1 MKKILMLLIIS
12 LFISGCTNQQITDEY
27 RFNKF
32 LIQYKNN
39 NNSTLGVLCA
49 VYNDRIYYFSDEM
62 GQSGIYS
69 MKTDG
74 SNIRFEVEAKDIQ
87 KLQLREGK
95 LYYLYY
101 EGISYGKSNE
111 RWGNKSYS
119 LKSKDL
125 ITDEITEYKDI
136 ESKIKSIM
144 EKYQEN
150 VYRGL
155 WDFYYLGEDEF
166 IVSYLNPVVP
176 VKNFRLFSNKIKI
189 DGEIRGLCT
198 AERISF
204 GKDIHSM
211 NLRSPSKD
219 HYLLSSG
226 TNDYE
231 NVGTYDMAVY
241 DVESDSGFTLRDS
254 VLSDIYMSNIFFR
267 QENNLTIGSKN
278 CIASYDLEKKEVNK
292 TCVIDKAE
300 KLMLFDKK
308 YILAKFKNREEIYE
322 FDKEDFSARKV
333 LTNKKGYIIDVK
345 DDGFIVIDKK
355 YLYKKDLTGKELW
368 KVKLDNNYIKNEVK
382 IEIAG
387 DWLFIKSFDLKTEQS
402 KLEEK
407 IDLKNGKKTELE
419 KLIN

>member
-27 RFNKF
+27 RFNAF

-39 NNSTLGVLCA
+39 NNSSLGVLCA

-74 SNIRFEVEAKDIQ
+74 SDIRFEVKAKDIQ
-87 KLQLREGK
+87 KLQLRDGK

-136 ESKIKSIM
+136 ESKIKGIM

-176 VKNFRLFSNKIKI
+176 VMNFRLFSNKIKI
-189 DGEIRGLCT
+189 DGEIPGLCT

-219 HYLLSSG
+219 NYLLSSG

-231 NVGTYDMAVY
+231 NIGTYDMAVY

-278 CIASYDLEKKEVNK
+278 CIASYDLEKKEINK

-345 DDGFIVIDKK
+345 DGGFIVIDKK
-355 YLYKKDLTGKELW
+355 YLYKKDLSGKELW
-368 KVKLDNNYIKNEVK
+368 KVKLEKNYIKDEVK
-382 IEIAG
+382 VEIAG

-402 KLEEK
+402 SLEEK

>member
-1 MKKILMLLIIS
+1 MKRLITLVFTV
-12 LFISGCTNQQITDEY
+12 LFLSGCTNQQYTDKY
-27 RFNKF
+27 RFNEF

-39 NNSTLGVLCA
+39 NNSTIGVLGV

-74 SNIRFEVEAKDIQ
+74 SDIRFEVEAKDIQ

-155 WDFYYLGEDEF
+155 WDFYYFGDDEF
-166 IVSYLNPVVP
+166 IVGCLDPQVP
-176 VKNFRLFSNKIKI
+176 TMQFILVNNKITT
-189 DGEIRGLCT
+189 DGIVFDLNK
-198 AERISF
+198 AERISLENV
-204 GKDIHSM
+204 
-211 NLRSPSKD
+211 NLFELHKVGADDYFVSD
-219 HYLLSSG
+219 AG
-226 TNDYE
+226 TNTY
-231 NVGTYDMAVY
+231 NGISVGRFSVY
-241 DVESDSGFTLRDS
+241 NSIIDSGFTVRDS
-254 VLSDIYMSNIFFR
+254 VIKGVGSMDICFK
-267 QENNLTIGSKN
+267 ENNNLIMRAEN
-278 CIASYDLEKKEVNK
+278 CIASYDLDKKEITK
-292 TCVIDKAE
+292 TCYIDKAE

-308 YILAKFKNREEIYE
+308 YILAKFKNREEIYK
-322 FDKEDFSARKV
+322 FDKEAFSTQKV
-333 LTNKKGYIIDVK
+333 LTNKKGYIIDIN
-345 DDGFIVIDKK
+345 DDGYIVMDKK
-355 YLYKKDLTGKELW
+355 YLYKRNLSGKELW
-368 KVKLDNNYIKNEVK
+368 KVKLEKNYIKDEVK
-382 IEIAG
+382 VEVAG
-387 DWLFIKSFDLKTEQS
+387 DWLFIKSFDLKSEQS
-402 KLEEK
+402 HLEEK
-407 IDLKNGKKTELE
+407 IDLKNGKKI
-419 KLIN
+419 KK

>member
-1 MKKILMLLIIS
+1 MKRLITLVFTV
-12 LFISGCTNQQITDEY
+12 LFLSGCTNQQYTDKY
-27 RFNKF
+27 RFNEF

-39 NNSTLGVLCA
+39 NNSTIGVLGV

-74 SNIRFEVEAKDIQ
+74 SDIRFEVEAKDIQ

-155 WDFYYLGEDEF
+155 WDFYYFGDDEF
-166 IVSYLNPVVP
+166 IVGCLDPQVP
-176 VKNFRLFSNKIKI
+176 TMQFILVNNKITT
-189 DGEIRGLCT
+189 DGIVFDLNK
-198 AERISF
+198 AERISLENV
-204 GKDIHSM
+204 
-211 NLRSPSKD
+211 NLFELHKVGADDYFVSD
-219 HYLLSSG
+219 AG
-226 TNDYE
+226 TNTY
-231 NVGTYDMAVY
+231 NGISVGRFSVY
-241 DVESDSGFTLRDS
+241 NSIIDSGFTVRDS
-254 VLSDIYMSNIFFR
+254 VIKGVGSMDICFK
-267 QENNLTIGSKN
+267 ENNNLIMRGEN
-278 CIASYDLEKKEVNK
+278 CIASYDLDKKEVNK
-292 TCVIDKAE
+292 TCYIDKAE
-300 KLMLFDKK
+300 NLMLFDKK

-322 FDKEDFSARKV
+322 FDKEAFSTQKV
-333 LTNKKGYIIDVK
+333 LTNKKGYIIDIN
-345 DDGFIVIDKK
+345 DDGYIVMDKK
-355 YLYKKDLTGKELW
+355 YLYKKNFSGKELW
-368 KVKLDNNYIKNEVK
+368 KVKLEKNYIKDEVK
-382 IEIAG
+382 VEIAG
-387 DWLFIKSFDLKTEQS
+387 DWLFIKSFDLKSEQS
-402 KLEEK
+402 HLEEK
-407 IDLKNGKKTELE
+407 IDLKNGKKQSL
-419 KLIN
+419 KS

>member
-1 MKKILMLLIIS
+1 MKRLITLVFTV
-12 LFISGCTNQQITDEY
+12 LFLSGCTNQQYTDEY
-27 RFNKF
+27 RFNEF

-39 NNSTLGVLCA
+39 NNSTIGVLGA
-49 VYNDRIYYFSDEM
+49 VYNDRIYYFSDEI

-74 SNIRFEVEAKDIQ
+74 SDIRFEVEAKDIQ
-87 KLQLREGK
+87 KLQLRDGK

-101 EGISYGKSNE
+101 EGVSYGKSNE

-125 ITDEITEYKDI
+125 VTDEITEYKDI

-144 EKYQEN
+144 EKYRKN
-150 VYRGL
+150 NYRGL
-155 WDFYYLGEDEF
+155 WDFYYLEDDEF
-166 IVSYLNPVVP
+166 IVGCLDPQVP
-176 VKNFRLFSNKIKI
+176 TMQFILVNNKITT
-189 DGEIRGLCT
+189 DGTVFDLNK
-198 AERISF
+198 AERISLENV
-204 GKDIHSM
+204 
-211 NLRSPSKD
+211 NLFELHKVGADDYFVSD
-219 HYLLSSG
+219 AG
-226 TNDYE
+226 TNTY
-231 NVGTYDMAVY
+231 NGISVGRFSVY
-241 DVESDSGFTLRDS
+241 NSIIDSGFTVRDS
-254 VLSDIYMSNIFFR
+254 VIKGVGSMDICFK
-267 QENNLTIGSKN
+267 ENNNLIMRGKN

-333 LTNKKGYIIDVK
+333 LTNKKGYIIDIN
-345 DDGFIVIDKK
+345 DDSYIVMDKK
-355 YLYKKDLTGKELW
+355 YLYKKNFSGKELW
-368 KVKLDNNYIKNEVK
+368 KVKLEKNYIKDEVK
-382 IEIAG
+382 VEIAG

-407 IDLKNGKKTELE
+407 IDLKNGNKTELE

>member
-322 FDKEDFSARKV
+322 FDKEAFSARKV